1 MLLVI
6 PLSSFG
12 CLPLAYLLCVS
23 YCTLGFEFYS
33 RRAMGR
39 SKKYSKKRKN
49 ADADDEPEFIGTI
62 DEQTDGQMPEETQ
75 EADTQP
81 QEQQPDKDSQM
92 AEGDTNSAEQVP
104 DGDSQPQHTDPEEVQ
119 PVTKKHRGP
128 TKMKDIARDP
138 NSRIRVE
145 FTELGEPCG
154 EGSVKLSSYLG
165 PLVREHVPVLIDDW
179 RKIGEE
185 RKTVLWKSV
194 KVFSF
199 HKW

>member
-1 MLLVI
+1 
-6 PLSSFG
+6 
-12 CLPLAYLLCVS
+12 
-23 YCTLGFEFYS
+23 
-33 RRAMGR
+33 MGKPR
-39 SKKYSKKRKN
+39 KFSKKRKN
-49 ADADDEPEFIGTI
+49 ADADVEPEFIGTI
-62 DEQTDGQMPEETQ
+62 DEQTDGLRQEETQ

-92 AEGDTNSAEQVP
+92 AEGDSNIADRVP

-119 PVTKKHRGP
+119 PITKKRRGP

-199 HKW
+199 HRW